1 MSKELWSS
9 LPDVCVILISDPE
22 VESMM
27 APYRAKVELEG
38 NKTIA
43 RSAVKLDG
51 SCRGQECNFG
61 MKCNKSH
68 DYEGCVL
75 KEGQLQN

>member
-1 MSKELWSS
+1 
-9 LPDVCVILISDPE
+9 
-22 VESMM
+22 MM

-51 SCRGQECNFG
+51 SCRGRECNFG
-61 MKCNKSH
+61 MKCNKSQVTCNDH
-68 DYEGCVL
+68 EGFVL